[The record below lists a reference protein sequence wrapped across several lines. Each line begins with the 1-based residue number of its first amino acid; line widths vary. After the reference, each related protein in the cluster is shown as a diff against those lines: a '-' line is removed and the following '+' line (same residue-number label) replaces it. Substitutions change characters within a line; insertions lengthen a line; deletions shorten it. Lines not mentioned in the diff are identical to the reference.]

1 MKNNFLKNFIKKLF
15 NKNKLI
21 EEHNEN
27 MTSTSEKFQKDTLK
41 KQITVEGIEEKNREL
56 YQKMKEE
63 KNIDYVIDIVNK
75 NPDVLENLSISKL
88 EKINQFYDK
97 RIEEMEIKINKLKKA
112 NN

>member
-1 MKNNFLKNFIKKLF
+1 MKNNFLKNFIKRLF

-21 EEHNEN
+21 EGPNESLTN
-27 MTSTSEKFQKDTLK
+27 TSKSFQKGTLK
-41 KQITVEGIEEKNREL
+41 EQVAVEGIQEKNREL

-63 KNIDYVIDIVNK
+63 KNIDDILAMVNR